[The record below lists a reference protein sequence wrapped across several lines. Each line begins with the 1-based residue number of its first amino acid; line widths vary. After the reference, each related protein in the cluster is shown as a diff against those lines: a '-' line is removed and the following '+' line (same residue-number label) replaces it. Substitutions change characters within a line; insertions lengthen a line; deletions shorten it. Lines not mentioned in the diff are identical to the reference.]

1 MFELDVQT
9 PIKIKAY
16 QARVRLILKFCTCVW
31 DPYMVTQG
39 TAHKLESVQRRAA
52 RYCLN
57 RYHNTSS
64 VTSMLNLLERRKIS
78 RLIMLYKIVNGVVA
92 IPSHPYFQQ
101 KLRSFRTHP
110 LGLQPYLQPYQ
121 TNIYIQLFPKNN
133 TNMEQLAT
141 SNPTGQLML
150 SKPASIALY
159 SPQVK

>member
-1 MFELDVQT
+1 
-9 PIKIKAY
+9 
-16 QARVRLILKFCTCVW
+16 
-31 DPYMVTQG
+31 
-39 TAHKLESVQRRAA
+39 
-52 RYCLN
+52 
-57 RYHNTSS
+57 
-64 VTSMLNLLERRKIS
+64 
-78 RLIMLYKIVNGVVA
+78 MLYKIVNEVVA

-159 SPQVK
+159 SPQVTMPFFIPAQCTCCTLSAAVNIHKHCLFALFLSDRMAMVLITFLVIYNQSLPHLLWLK